1 MKIGHCYLACCL
13 RLLNWVQCPK
23 WAKAEVCVWDAD
35 LTYDA
40 HQNTRLVVVYVN
52 TLAASWPR
60 KPAIWSHSLPESTH
74 PSYNTLTTTVK
85 SALHNFPR
93 AQGVIF
99 KLFVSSVSYLPEIPH
114 HIKAGKSTFSKEK
127 KRTTH
132 IWEARSRKYFEFLLK
147 ITEMPDSTSDCHV
160 GHQSL
165 QPFCKLFFV
174 LTVTTIFPLTL
185 F

>member
-1 MKIGHCYLACCL
+1 MYGT
-13 RLLNWVQCPK
+13 
-23 WAKAEVCVWDAD
+23 
-35 LTYDA
+35 LTSYDA
-40 HQNTRLVVVYVN
+40 HQSTRLVVVYVN

-60 KPAIWSHSLPESTH
+60 KTAIWSHSLPESTH

-99 KLFVSSVSYLPEIPH
+99 KLLVSSVSYLPEIPH

-127 KRTTH
+127 KHTTH
-132 IWEARSRKYFEFLLK
+132 IWEARSRKYSEFSLK
-147 ITEMPDSTSDCHV
+147 ITERPDSKSDCHV
-160 GHQSL
+160 G
-165 QPFCKLFFV
+165 QPFFHLFFA
-174 LTVTTIFPLTL
+174 LTVTMIFPLTL